1 MARRRRISGEKQKQT
16 QKQENIQQVVVKLDG
31 ERRKR
36 RRAKKRQTKMLFD
49 ERYYRQLPAP
59 VIYQS
64 TTTIPQLVPAYG
76 PPPSP
81 SPLFNPPIPA
91 PSIKPA
97 VPEDRPFLEDLGIIG
112 TEGPVEIMD
121 IPTRTETLEE
131 LLTPVPLASP
141 PPLELGSQIINIPRK
156 RRNKK
161 EMEEAQ
167 MMLREDVA
175 STGLA
180 QFEPLFNMSNPF
192 MNDENISQI
201 TTTAPLY
208 EMGRPP
214 ASFRR
219 NTWSDLLLRYE
230 NMTGVPFQRRKG
242 YTKAEFQRLVEK
254 MENL

>member
-76 PPPSP
+76 PPSSP
-81 SPLFNPPIPA
+81 SPLFNPPISA
-91 PSIKPA
+91 PSIKPDI
-97 VPEDRPFLEDLGIIG
+97 VDRPFLEDLGIVG

-121 IPTRTETLEE
+121 LPTRTETLEE
-131 LLTPVPLASP
+131 LITPVSP

-192 MNDENISQI
+192 MNNEENISQI

-208 EMGRPP
+208 EMEQMQP

-219 NTWSDLLLRYE
+219 NTWADLLFRYE
-230 NMTGVPFQRRKG
+230 GMTGTPFQRRKG

-254 MENL
+254 LENL